1 MIMDWVAS
9 GVVLIGSVMLVMG
22 FSVPVAFA
30 FLLANMLG
38 AILFLGGFAGIEQLV
53 ANATTSITSFT
64 LVTIPLFILMG
75 EMFFHT
81 GIAKRV
87 FSVLD
92 QVFGRVPGR
101 LSYMTV
107 TGGTLFATLS
117 GSSLAN
123 TALLGSSLLPEM
135 RARGY
140 HDRLS
145 MGPIMATGGLAI
157 IIPPSGLAVLLGSI
171 ARLDIGALLLA
182 GLVPGVLLAL
192 LYAAVVFISVRL
204 DPQSAPGYS
213 VSRISRGAMLRMMAV
228 NLLPMLGIIVL
239 VVGLIAL
246 GLATPTESAAFG
258 VLGVLI
264 VAAGFRSL
272 TLPSIRQALIGTAKV
287 SGMIFLIIIG
297 SSSFSQLLAFSGAS
311 AGLIGWATSL
321 DVSAMI
327 ILAAMFAVLLVLGLF
342 MESASIMMLTVPIF
356 FPLAASLG
364 FDPIW
369 FGIVMLVALEIGLV
383 TPPFGL
389 SLYVMMGV
397 APPGTTLRQVSVAIL
412 PYLGCMVL
420 LVLLLVAFPGM
431 TGLLRAG

>member
-182 GLVPGVLLAL
+182 GLVPGVLLAC

-213 VSRISRGAMLRMMAV
+213 VSRIGRGAMLRMIAV

-239 VVGLIAL
+239 VVGLIAF

-321 DVSAMI
+321 DVSALT
-327 ILAAMFAVLLVLGLF
+327 ILAAMFGVLLVLGLF

-397 APPGTTLRQVSVAIL
+397 APPGTTLRQVSMAIL

-420 LVLLLVAFPGM
+420 LVLLLVAFPGI